1 MKGAMIYVNA
11 GKGHYIPAKA
21 LADSFEEAGH
31 EAMLVELFSIF
42 NAPLWESFVR
52 NEWRFM
58 LKHPKLEAKADAS
71 SDSPKTANTIR
82 RLAFHKKHVR
92 AFARWYEEN
101 RPDFLL
107 STNFL
112 GGALLPYAVKA
123 LGLNIPVYQYCPDVF
138 DSPGSGV
145 CNLLTKAYI
154 ASDFGKDVLISK
166 GQSPDTVSVCP
177 FPLRKQFMLAGSLS
191 KEEAR
196 KRLEL
201 PDRFTILCSFGG
213 EGIGSIALLYELA
226 SRNVPCQAVVI
237 GGHSKSTDRSFYRFS
252 EKYPDFPLYQRG
264 FVDNVEEYLVACDI
278 QVGKGGINSILEAI
292 SLRRPFII
300 TEILY
305 LFRNFEKCF
314 RDNKVGWAEED
325 PHKQADII
333 ESYFNDGNLRKK
345 VDDAF
350 DTLPIDISADRFRDL
365 IIKDT
370 EEYYSKIR

>member
-1 MKGAMIYVNA
+1 
-11 GKGHYIPAKA
+11 
-21 LADSFEEAGH
+21 
-31 EAMLVELFSIF
+31 
-42 NAPLWESFVR
+42 
-52 NEWRFM
+52 M

-177 FPLRKQFMLAGSLS
+177 FPLRKQFLLAGSLT

-226 SRNVPCQAVVI
+226 ARKVPCQAVVI
-237 GGHSKSTDRSFYRFS
+237 GGHSKSTEEHFRRFA
-252 EKYPDFPLYQRG
+252 EKYPDFPVFQRG
-264 FVDNVEEYLVACDI
+264 FVDNVEEYLAACDI
-278 QVGKGGINSILEAI
+278 QVGKGGISESLVDSVKAALKARELVKGRVLENSMLSAREACDA
-292 SLRRPFII
+292 LC
-300 TEILY
+300 
-305 LFRNFEKCF
+305 EKCA
-314 RDNKVGWAEED
+314 AEGVQVIGTKFVLYKRNEKEPKIVLVKD
-325 PHKQADII
+325 
-333 ESYFNDGNLRKK
+333 KK
-345 VDDAF
+345 K
-350 DTLPIDISADRFRDL
+350 T
-365 IIKDT
+365 
-370 EEYYSKIR
+370 